1 MQIKLHIE
9 TDQEVLKDV
18 MVENNENDFYKE
30 IGSVLPDLKTDLPQ
44 TLYVTSDL
52 GSAEF
57 YLGKRGTYTENGID
71 YPSMYVKEKNNFI
84 QGLTPAAYPDAYLT
98 CIHPE
103 SNNYKYYWLRPNANG
118 ISATYG
124 RIGVKRGEMFGAK
137 DLKNPYPTHLYWIR
151 YYEKLSKGY
160 VDQSDIYLQDQKP
173 KKKKATSFKANTPK
187 EKEDTAS
194 HELYCLL
201 KSYAKH
207 VVKTTLTNEH
217 VTIAQVKAA
226 KRILQEMGKRKTVK
240 GFNNQL
246 LKLLQVA
253 PRKERYIQ
261 KLLATAESDFADI
274 IYREENLIAAM
285 EAVASDENTTIDIQE
300 NSFTADHIEVYYAT
314 EKQKKEVIAHLS
326 DRLKGKVH
334 QVYRVINQKHKKRFN
349 DYLKKEDI
357 HQVKQLWH
365 GSRNEN
371 WFSILENG
379 LQLNPN
385 AIITGK
391 MFGKGIY

>member
-9 TDQEVLKDV
+9 TDQAVLKDV
-18 MVENNENDFYKE
+18 MVEDNENDFYKE

-44 TLYVTSDL
+44 TLHITSDL
-52 GSAEF
+52 GSAEL
-57 YLGKRGTYTENGID
+57 YLGKRGTYKENGID
-71 YPSMYVKEKNNFI
+71 YPSMYVQEKKNSI

-118 ISATYG
+118 IGATYG

-173 KKKKATSFKANTPK
+173 KKKKAAPFKANTPK

-285 EAVASDENTTIDIQE
+285 EAVATSDQNMAKDIPE
-300 NSFTADHIEVYYAT
+300 DSFAADHIEVYYAT
-314 EKQKKEVIAHLS
+314 EEQKKEVIAHLS

-334 QVYRVINQKHKKRFN
+334 QVYRVINQKHKKNFN
-349 DYLKKEDI
+349 DYLKKENI
-357 HQVKQLWH
+357 HQVKQL
-365 GSRNEN
+365 
-371 WFSILENG
+371 
-379 LQLNPN
+379 
-385 AIITGK
+385 
-391 MFGKGIY
+391 